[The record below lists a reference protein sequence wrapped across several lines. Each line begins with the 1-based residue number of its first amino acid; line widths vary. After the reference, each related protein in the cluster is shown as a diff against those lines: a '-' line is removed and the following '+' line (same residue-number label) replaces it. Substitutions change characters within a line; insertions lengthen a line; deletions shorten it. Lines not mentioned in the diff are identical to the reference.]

1 MKRTVAIALLALSS
15 SLASAHH
22 GTAGQFDQTKTIK
35 ISGVVTQL
43 KLVNPHSYIYFEVK
57 NDSGG
62 VDAWRCEMRAGALLI
77 RSGWS
82 AEMFKAGTK
91 ITVTGFPARREPH
104 GCYADEVEIDG
115 GKTLQHYTQLE
126 GADKG
131 VDKREARRADGK
143 PNFAG
148 NWAANQRLLGS
159 VAARAGGPAGPGAA
173 GPGAPGPGAV
183 GPAGPGAPGARAGGP
198 ARYQQTD
205 AGTQASAGFNRDNDN
220 PRYHC
225 QATNIFADWTF
236 DQHIN
241 QIEQTAT
248 TITIKY
254 GFMDLVRTIHLN
266 MAAHPSNLKPSRA
279 GHSIGKWDGDT
290 LVVDTIGFLPGYL
303 EGNSGVKH
311 SDKLHVVEKFSLGTD
326 AKSLVRTWVGD
337 DSLYLKAPFEGRD
350 EIFASGA
357 KYIPYACN
365 DLTQEVVPGF

>member
-1 MKRTVAIALLALSS
+1 MKRIVAIALLGLSS
-15 SLASAHH
+15 HFASAHH
-22 GTAGQFDQTKTIK
+22 GTSGQFDQTKTIK
-35 ISGVVTQL
+35 VSGVVTQL
-43 KLVNPHSYIYFEVK
+43 KLVNPHSYIYFDVK
-57 NDSGG
+57 NDAGG

-82 AEMFKAGTK
+82 ADLFKAGTK
-91 ITVTGFPARREPH
+91 ITVTGLPARREPH
-104 GCYADEVEIDG
+104 GCYADVVEIDS

-148 NWAANQRLLGS
+148 NWAASQRLMGS
-159 VAARAGGPAGPGAA
+159 FAAGTAVPGGPGATGPGAGGPAGPGAA
-173 GPGAPGPGAV
+173 GARVGGPG
-183 GPAGPGAPGARAGGP
+183 
-198 ARYQQTD
+198 RYQQTD

-241 QIEQTAT
+241 QIEQSAT
-248 TITIKY
+248 TITMKY

-266 MAAHPSNLKPSRA
+266 MAAHPSNLKASRA

-290 LVVDTIGFLPGYL
+290 LVVDTVGFLPGYL

-311 SDKLHVVEKFSLGTD
+311 SDRLHVVEKFTLGSD
-326 AKSLVRTWVGD
+326 GKSLVRTWTGD
-337 DSLYLKAPFEGRD
+337 DTLYLKTPFEGRD

-357 KYIPYACN
+357 KYIPYNCN